1 MREYQPRAGRN
12 KPESKFSEIIIL
24 ISFLILISFV
34 VVCLMLVAEGV
45 FIPDSLIYGVFG
57 FFGTEMIAVAWR
69 TKPQKETQI
78 KGGVR

>member
-1 MREYQPRAGRN
+1 MRKKEN
-12 KPESKFSEIIIL
+12 KFAEIIIL
-24 ISFLILISFV
+24 ISYLILVSFV
-34 VVCLMLVAEGV
+34 IVCLMLAAGGV
-45 FIPDSLIYGVFG
+45 YVPDSLIYGVFG